1 MTQATANLDTYFGL
15 IQEKG
20 NIISEKLAKRWSE
33 STLKMM
39 GLYMGKGGKKA
50 LSGQLPKE
58 LSDDLNRVFRLMHFP
73 NTNMP
78 LQEFQSAVARRGGH
92 SDPQFAKLAIT
103 GVFHGLKTL
112 IDKDTTDKVSES
124 LSPEIRE
131 VWDNA

>member
-50 LSGQLPKE
+50 LSSQLPKE

>member
-1 MTQATANLDTYFGL
+1 MTQSSTKLDNYFSA
-15 IQEKG
+15 IQTKG

-39 GLYMGKGGKKA
+39 GLYMAKDGKKA
-50 LSGQLPKE
+50 LSGQLPQE
-58 LSDDLNRVFRLMHFP
+58 LSDQLNRVFRLLHFP

-78 LQEFQSAVARRGGH
+78 MQEFQSAVARRGGH
-92 SDPQFAKLAIT
+92 SDPQFAKLAII

>member
-50 LSGQLPKE
+50 LSSQLPKE

-78 LQEFQSAVARRGGH
+78 LHEFQSAVARRGGH